1 MNVAY
6 LQLSSTGDIC
16 SLLPIAKHRADAG
29 DKVYIITQ
37 RQYGVILE
45 AVSYVTPILVD
56 VEVRYLFFVEADA
69 KNGRYGVQFDE
80 VIACQTFANTRRTAY
95 GCSNW
100 QTMQWYRCGM
110 LDKFHELPLVFDRRD
125 DVTEASI
132 MLDAGSYGELPDKA
146 APLLAY
152 NLRGKSTPYRR
163 ADEMRAWIEAS
174 FPRWRLLD
182 LGALTLDKPQHLL
195 PLIEVADCLI
205 SIDTLTLHLAYATC
219 TPTIAITND
228 AAFGGSEP
236 RSHWVYQVPYADS
249 LKPESLAEMKR
260 IIDARDFAPGRL
272 CRKPS
277 EMTRRY
283 VWHAASVAWHQH
295 DDGKYA
301 WRDDDE
307 RARWLDVHAS
317 WLAIRAEDY
326 FFQSVLT
333 NHDAGHEPSVR
344 EVIDRAAEQAEPQDA
359 IIWTGPFAKLPE
371 NALEL
376 ARAVEGCT
384 LISERVWAMTVA
396 WWRQFGKYAICIGD
410 ELFACDGRW
419 ELSRERG
426 PQFVPIEPVLAI

>member
-1 MNVAY
+1 MKRPAIRVVVDGSNLATEGRSIPSLV
-6 LQLSSTGDIC
+6 QLDD
-16 SLLPIAKHRADAG
+16 AVRAFLEEYDHA
-29 DKVYIITQ
+29 D
-37 RQYGVILE
+37 VI
-45 AVSYVTPILVD
+45 VVVD
-56 VEVRYLFFVEADA
+56 
-69 KNGRYGVQFDE
+69 
-80 VIACQTFANTRRTAY
+80 
-95 GCSNW
+95 
-100 QTMQWYRCGM
+100 
-110 LDKFHELPLVFDRRD
+110 
-125 DVTEASI
+125 
-132 MLDAGSYGELPDKA
+132 
-146 APLLAY
+146 
-152 NLRGKSTPYRR
+152 
-163 ADEMRAWIEAS
+163 AS
-174 FPRWRLLD
+174 FED
-182 LGALTLDKPQHLL
+182 L
-195 PLIEVADCLI
+195 
-205 SIDTLTLHLAYATC
+205 
-219 TPTIAITND
+219 
-228 AAFGGSEP
+228 
-236 RSHWVYQVPYADS
+236 
-249 LKPESLAEMKR
+249 
-260 IIDARDFAPGRL
+260 DARDFAPGRL

-384 LISERVWAMTVA
+384 LISERVWAMTGA